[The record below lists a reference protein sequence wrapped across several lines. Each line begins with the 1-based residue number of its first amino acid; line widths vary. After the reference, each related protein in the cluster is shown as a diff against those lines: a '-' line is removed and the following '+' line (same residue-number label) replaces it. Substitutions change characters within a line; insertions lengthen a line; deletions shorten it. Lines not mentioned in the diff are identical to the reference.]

1 MFDKLLQSIG
11 LKSKAP
17 AQTAAVV
24 SPPQPAAIDVTDADF
39 ATIILASERL
49 AVVDCWAEWCE
60 PCQVMSAY
68 VHFLAADYADRLLVT
83 ALDVE
88 ANPATTAQYEIMGLP
103 TLLFFRNGQE
113 IARQVGVVPY
123 ETLCRQV
130 EELLAQG

>member
-11 LKSKAP
+11 FKSKLPAP
-17 AQTAAVV
+17 VTEAAT
-24 SPPQPAAIDVTDADF
+24 PPRPTAIDVTDADF
-39 ATIILASERL
+39 AMTILASERL

-60 PCQVMSAY
+60 PCHVMSAY
-68 VHFLAADYADRLLVT
+68 VNFLAADYADHLLVA

-88 ANPATTAQYEIMGLP
+88 ANPVTTAQYEIMGLP

-123 ETLCRQV
+123 EALRQQV
-130 EELLAQG
+130 EDLLGER